1 LNNKFLK
8 ITVVIVSV
16 IAVLALIIGYI
27 ALSEL
32 KHKST
37 LPAKTPIPLISGQF
51 HINQDISAPQRP
63 SWVNVS
69 QGTSF
74 KVNLTLTSHAGH
86 LRVNIQNLTI
96 TYYNSQVNFSR
107 PTNTNED
114 YSSVQSSAFN
124 YAFSPNPITVQPSMS
139 NSTIITINLSQ
150 EAPIGQYSIAVKESV
165 ETLQSEETFKQEG
178 VYTNHFNMIVY

>member
-1 LNNKFLK
+1 LNNKFL
-8 ITVVIVSV
+8 ITIIIISV

-27 ALSEL
+27 ALNEQN
-32 KHKST
+32 HKST

-51 HINQDISAPQRP
+51 QINPDISAPQRP
-63 SWVNVS
+63 SWINVS

-74 KVNLTLTSHAGH
+74 KVNLTLTSNAGH
-86 LRVNIQNLTI
+86 LRVNVKNLTI

-107 PTNTNED
+107 PTITNED

-124 YAFSPNPITVQPSMS
+124 YTFSPNPITIQSAMS

-150 EAPIGQYSIAVKESV
+150 DAPTGQYSIAVKESV
-165 ETLQSEETFKQEG
+165 ETLQSDETFKQEG